1 MNVIENNGFMIISID
16 IAANIKYYIKRTN
29 FFDKF
34 TLFE

>member
-16 IAANIKYYIKRTN
+16 VAANIKYYIKRTN

-34 TLFE
+34 ILFE